1 VRRALLALLAAL
13 SSVSSAFAAQP
24 SAPAPVKPATVK
36 PAIARP
42 GAARAPA
49 TSASPAAAHSYGPRL
64 EGFDYPFPVHLFREV
79 VQGQSVEMAYM
90 ELASQHP
97 NGRTVVLL
105 HGKTFCGATWGDT
118 ARVLAAGGYRVIV
131 PDQIGF
137 CKSSK
142 PTGFQYS
149 LHGMAEMTADL
160 LRARGVTKAA
170 LVGHSLGGMIAIR
183 MAIASPQSIDQM
195 VLVDPLGL
203 ADRLAQGVP
212 YIGVD
217 RAAEIERKR
226 TPASLKAFEASTYY
240 HGAWRRDYDRWVD
253 MFAGM
258 YAGPG
263 RDEVIDAQA
272 RTTEM
277 IETQPVA
284 YEFARVTVPTILMI
298 GTLDHNV
305 FGKGWAPPEIVNQLP
320 EAATFG
326 DKVAARMRH
335 ARFVPLDGLGHVPQ
349 IEDPARFQ
357 IALIQALS
365 GTMN

>member
-1 VRRALLALLAAL
+1 VRRVLLAFLAAFTSPAL
-13 SSVSSAFAAQP
+13 AAQTGLP
-24 SAPAPVKPATVK
+24 SAPASAQAVRPPV
-36 PAIARP
+36 AR
-42 GAARAPA
+42 
-49 TSASPAAAHSYGPRL
+49 PAAAAKIQPVAAAPRSYGPRL

-90 ELASQHP
+90 ELQSQRP

-105 HGKTFCGATWGDT
+105 HGKTFCGASWGDT
-118 ARVLAAGGYRVIV
+118 ARVLAADGYRVIV

-149 LHGMAEMTADL
+149 LYGMAQMTADL
-160 LRARGVTKAA
+160 LRARGVTRAA
-170 LVGHSLGGMIAIR
+170 LVGHSLGGMIAVR
-183 MAIASPQSIDQM
+183 MAIATPQLIDQM

-212 YIGVD
+212 YLNVD
-217 RAAEIERKR
+217 RAAELERRR
-226 TPASLKAFEASTYY
+226 TPASIKAYETSAYY
-240 HGAWRRDYDRWVD
+240 HGVWRRDYDRWAD
-253 MFAGM
+253 MLAGL
-258 YAGPG
+258 YDGPG
-263 RDEVIDAQA
+263 RDAVIDAQA

-277 IETQPVA
+277 IETQPIA

-305 FGKGWAPPEIVNQLP
+305 FGKSWAPSAVADQLP
-320 EAATFG
+320 DTATFG

-357 IALIQALS
+357 VALIQALS
-365 GTMN
+365 GALN